1 MVQFTFM
8 QDGHF
13 GLQRFQ
19 KVDDPDD
26 ISIVTGT
33 GFFPMDKA
41 HNEYIEKVVAT
52 SDEVGVL

>member
-8 QDGHF
+8 QNRHF
-13 GLQRFQ
+13 RLQRFW

-41 HNEYIEKVVAT
+41 YNEYIEKVVAT
-52 SDEVGVL
+52 SDEIGVL

>member
-1 MVQFTFM
+1 M

-13 GLQRFQ
+13 GLQRFW
-19 KVDDPDD
+19 KVDDPDN
-26 ISIVTGT
+26 ISIVMGT

-41 HNEYIEKVVAT
+41 YNKYIEKVVAT